1 MTYTELCKIRII
13 PETIVEK
20 NISDAEYFSDAYKE
34 YSSNSKLK
42 LINPSEG
49 GNPELYFSESPAEFS
64 KSLQFG
70 SAVHSLILQPE
81 SYTLSNYPYK
91 PSGKLGEFITKVVMN
106 RKNKMTANEA
116 IFKASEEANYYYG
129 KLSQRI
135 LKRALQDGYKYY
147 KDLYLGEIGVDD
159 SFIILDLKT
168 ANMVSECVSAFKGT
182 PCDKALHKTN
192 IFNTQ
197 EQKNEYAVF
206 TDFEVIMHDGMS
218 VIIPFKLKIDNYS
231 IDNELGILTLN
242 DLKTTSKPVE
252 YFMGDKKLNLITNEY
267 ESHLGSFQK
276 YHYYR
281 QIAVYLYVLANLHAQ
296 KLIYNANILAIQ
308 SKPPYSSMVFPISN
322 AYVQKGLREFKDLLC
337 RVAFYTRFG
346 IHTDKHYERI

>member
-13 PETIVEK
+13 PKTIVEK
-20 NISDAEYFSDAYKE
+20 NISDAEYFSDTYKE

-42 LINPSEG
+42 LINPIEG
-49 GNPELYFSESPAEFS
+49 GSPELYFSEISAGFS
-64 KSLQFG
+64 QSLIFG

-91 PSGKLGEFITKVVMN
+91 PSGKLGEFITKVVKN

-116 IFKASEEANYYYG
+116 VLKASEEVNYYYG
-129 KLSQRI
+129 KLSKKI
-135 LKRALQDGYKYY
+135 LKRALHDGYKYY
-147 KDLYLGEIGVDD
+147 KDLYLGGVDTD
-159 SFIILDLKT
+159 GSAIVLDLKT

-182 PCDKALHKTN
+182 PCDKVLHKTN
-192 IFNTQ
+192 VFNTQ
-197 EQKNEYAVF
+197 RQKNEYAIF
-206 TDFEVIMHDGMS
+206 TDFEVIMHDGVS

-231 IDNELGILTLN
+231 IDDELGILTLN

-252 YFMGDKKLNLITNEY
+252 FFMGDKKLNLITNEY

-281 QIAVYLYVLANLHAQ
+281 QIAVYLYVLSNLHTQ

-308 SKPPYSSMVFPISN
+308 SKPPYSSMIFPISN

-346 IHTDKHYERI
+346 THTDRHYERI

>member
-1 MTYTELCKIRII
+1 MTYTNLCKIRII

-20 NISDAEYFSDAYKE
+20 NISDAEYFSDKYKE

-42 LINPSEG
+42 LINPVEG
-49 GNPELYFSESPAEFS
+49 GSPELYFSDSSAGFS
-64 KSLQFG
+64 QSLIFG

-91 PSGKLGEFITKVVMN
+91 PSGKLGEFITKVVRN
-106 RKNKMTANEA
+106 RKNKMPSNEA
-116 IFKASEEANYYYG
+116 ILRASEEVNYYYG
-129 KLSQRI
+129 KLSQKI
-135 LKRALQDGYKYY
+135 LKRALRDGYRYY
-147 KDLYLGEIGVDD
+147 RDLYLGDLQDDD
-159 SFIILDLKT
+159 SNIVLDLKT

-182 PCDKALHKTN
+182 PCDKILHKTN

-206 TDFEVIMHDGMS
+206 TDFEVVMHDDVS
-218 VIIPFKLKIDNYS
+218 VTIPFKLKVDNYS
-231 IDNELGILTLN
+231 IDSELGVLTLN

-252 YFMGDKKLNLITNEY
+252 HFMGDKKLNLISNEY
-267 ESHLGSFQK
+267 ETYLGSFQK

-281 QIAVYLYVLANLHAQ
+281 QIAAYLYVLANLHKQ
-296 KLIYNANILAIQ
+296 KLTYNANILAIQ

-346 IHTDKHYERI
+346 THTDKHYERI